1 MIGSAALIVI
11 GSELT
16 RGIIQDRH
24 GQLVSRAM
32 SGLGIH
38 MSQIVEVPDD
48 GSIASILSAIVRKN
62 DLVVITGG
70 LGPTSDDMT
79 RQCIAAVASSPLER
93 NEESWNALHER
104 IGEKIH
110 GANEKQTMIP
120 RSFCRIANANG
131 TADGFYGYT
140 PSGCLIVALP
150 GPPREM
156 QPMFESVV
164 VPLVSRLSGHG
175 EVARREYTSFIT
187 AEAKLE
193 ELTQQVAPDL
203 TWATRFQDYCISL
216 YLSGG
221 DEKEKDRAVS
231 ELRRACGSHLI
242 ADGDT
247 SALGIRHA
255 HVACRRIGVLPR
267 IRGQLFERSQAVRP
281 RRGLVDHSRA
291 RSRKQAV
298 CAGDGRWRHGPHG
311 IAVCIL
317 DHRRGG
323 SGRERE
329 EEGRHRMLRLRDEGP
344 QDTKSRP
351 AFLLVGQGERQTQE
365 RDERHAAH
373 GLVHRRR
380 GCGAGRLHLGLHL
393 NLAKNVQTGY
403 FLAMGRHLDVLCM
416 KPSRHLYAQM
426 GSL

>member
-79 RQCIAAVASSPLER
+79 RQCIATVASSPLER

-175 EVARREYTSFIT
+175 EVTRREYTSFIT

-193 ELTQQVAPDL
+193 ELTQQVAPGL

-221 DEKEKDRAVS
+221 DEEEKDRAVS
-231 ELRRACGSHLI
+231 ELRRVCGSHLI

-247 SALGIRHA
+247 SALDILLESVH
-255 HVACRRIGVLPR
+255 
-267 IRGQLFERSQAVRP
+267 
-281 RRGLVDHSRA
+281 
-291 RSRKQAV
+291 
-298 CAGDGRWRHGPHG
+298 RHGLTLSCAESCTGGLASGMLTSPAGASEYFLGSVVSYSNEVKESVLGVDSSIIAEHG
-311 IAVCIL
+311 AVSRQCAQAMADGVMALTGSQCAFSITGVAGPGESERKKVGTVCFAFAMKG
-317 DHRRGG
+317 RRTR
-323 SGRERE
+323 SLVLHFSSWGRESVRRKSVTSAMLLMASFI
-329 EEGRHRMLRLRDEGP
+329 EGEDVE
-344 QDTKSRP
+344 QVASTW
-351 AFLLVGQGERQTQE
+351 AFI
-365 RDERHAAH
+365 
-373 GLVHRRR
+373 
-380 GCGAGRLHLGLHL
+380 
-393 NLAKNVQTGY
+393 
-403 FLAMGRHLDVLCM
+403 
-416 KPSRHLYAQM
+416 
-426 GSL
+426 

>member
-1 MIGSAALIVI
+1 MIGYAALIVI

-175 EVARREYTSFIT
+175 EVTRREYTSFIT

-221 DEKEKDRAVS
+221 DEEEKDRAVS

-247 SALGIRHA
+247 SALDILLESVH
-255 HVACRRIGVLPR
+255 
-267 IRGQLFERSQAVRP
+267 
-281 RRGLVDHSRA
+281 
-291 RSRKQAV
+291 
-298 CAGDGRWRHGPHG
+298 RHGLTLSCAESCTGGLASGMLTSPAGASEYFLGSVVSYSNGVKQSVLGVDASIIAEHG
-311 IAVCIL
+311 AVSRQCAQAMADGVMALTGSQCAFSITGVAGPGESERKKVGTVCFAFAMKG
-317 DHRRGG
+317 RRTR
-323 SGRERE
+323 SLVLHFSSWGRESVRRKSVTSAMLLMASFI
-329 EEGRHRMLRLRDEGP
+329 EGE
-344 QDTKSRP
+344 
-351 AFLLVGQGERQTQE
+351 
-365 RDERHAAH
+365 
-373 GLVHRRR
+373 
-380 GCGAGRLHLGLHL
+380 
-393 NLAKNVQTGY
+393 
-403 FLAMGRHLDVLCM
+403 DVEQVA
-416 KPSRHLYAQM
+416 STWTFI
-426 GSL
+426 

>member
-221 DEKEKDRAVS
+221 DEEEKDRAVS

-247 SALGIRHA
+247 SALDILLESVHRHGLTLSCAESCTGGNIAARLTSIAGSSDYFKGSIVAYSNEVKMRLLGVSPQTLEAHGAVSEQTVLEMAKGAMQALQTDCAVATSGIA
-255 HVACRRIGVLPR
+255 GPGGGTPEKPVGTVWM
-267 IRGQLFERSQAVRP
+267 
-281 RRGLVDHSRA
+281 
-291 RSRKQAV
+291 AV
-298 CAGDGRWRHGPHG
+298 CYKNEIRT
-311 IAVCIL
+311 L
-317 DHRRGG
+317 K
-323 SGRERE
+323 
-329 EEGRHRMLRLRDEGP
+329 
-344 QDTKSRP
+344 QDTTRGRALNIERASNN
-351 AFLLVGQGERQTQE
+351 ALLLLK
-365 RDERHAAH
+365 D
-373 GLVHRRR
+373 LI
-380 GCGAGRLHLGLHL
+380 
-393 NLAKNVQTGY
+393 K
-403 FLAMGRHLDVLCM
+403 
-416 KPSRHLYAQM
+416 
-426 GSL
+426 

>member
-221 DEKEKDRAVS
+221 DEEEKDRAVS
-231 ELRRACGSHLI
+231 ELRSLTLSCAESCTGGLASGMLTSPAGASEYFLGSVVSYSNGVKESVLGVDSSIIAEHGAVSRQCAQAM
-242 ADGDT
+242 ADGVMALTGSQCAFSITGVAGPGESERKKVGTVCFAFAMKGRRTRSLVLHFSSWGRESVRRKSVT
-247 SALGIRHA
+247 SAMLLMASFIEGEDVEQ
-255 HVACRRIGVLPR
+255 VA
-267 IRGQLFERSQAVRP
+267 ST
-281 RRGLVDHSRA
+281 
-291 RSRKQAV
+291 
-298 CAGDGRWRHGPHG
+298 W
-311 IAVCIL
+311 
-317 DHRRGG
+317 
-323 SGRERE
+323 
-329 EEGRHRMLRLRDEGP
+329 
-344 QDTKSRP
+344 
-351 AFLLVGQGERQTQE
+351 AFI
-365 RDERHAAH
+365 
-373 GLVHRRR
+373 
-380 GCGAGRLHLGLHL
+380 
-393 NLAKNVQTGY
+393 
-403 FLAMGRHLDVLCM
+403 
-416 KPSRHLYAQM
+416 
-426 GSL
+426 

>member
-79 RQCIAAVASSPLER
+79 RQCIATVASSPLER

-175 EVARREYTSFIT
+175 EVTRREYTSFIT

-221 DEKEKDRAVS
+221 DEEEKDRAVS
-231 ELRRACGSHLI
+231 ELRRVCGSHLI

-247 SALGIRHA
+247 SALDILLESVH
-255 HVACRRIGVLPR
+255 
-267 IRGQLFERSQAVRP
+267 
-281 RRGLVDHSRA
+281 
-291 RSRKQAV
+291 
-298 CAGDGRWRHGPHG
+298 RHGLTLSCAESCTGGLASGMLTSPAGASEYFLGSVVSYSNGVKESVLGVDSSIIAEHG
-311 IAVCIL
+311 AVSRQCAQAMADGVMALTGSQCAFSITGVAGPGESERKKVGTVCFAFAMKG
-317 DHRRGG
+317 RRTR
-323 SGRERE
+323 SLVLHFSSWGRESVRRKSVTSAMLLMASFI
-329 EEGRHRMLRLRDEGP
+329 EGE
-344 QDTKSRP
+344 
-351 AFLLVGQGERQTQE
+351 
-365 RDERHAAH
+365 
-373 GLVHRRR
+373 
-380 GCGAGRLHLGLHL
+380 
-393 NLAKNVQTGY
+393 
-403 FLAMGRHLDVLCM
+403 DVEQVA
-416 KPSRHLYAQM
+416 STWA
-426 GSL
+426 SI